1 MCEYL
6 QSVNT
11 MNMISLNNDSAITEC
26 PKSLSADQLH
36 NIQTIEWWFN
46 SILHI
51 TISVVG
57 LVANL
62 VSIPVL
68 LSDRMTNVFYR
79 TLACLAIFD
88 FLYIGCDVL
97 EVIRRGYKYSVCQG
111 MPIYQIAHYYLF
123 PKFLRPIQHIMM
135 VASIYT
141 TVVVTLER
149 YFAVSKPIIA
159 MIHSGKGRWKTVMAY
174 VLPVSIF
181 SVVFKLPIFF
191 EFFTQWCYSSCNNP
205 RTHTYCDND
214 VHGGTNVD
222 LGQAYNATLGK
233 FAKLLF
239 SSMAK
244 NNYINVEL
252 SKSHSKGITFINF
265 RYLRSQS

>member
-6 QSVNT
+6 QSDNT
-11 MNMISLNNDSAITEC
+11 MNMISLNNDSAIIEC

-57 LVANL
+57 LIANL

-97 EVIRRGYKYSVCQG
+97 EVIRRGYEYSACQG
-111 MPIYQIAHYYLF
+111 MPIYQIAHYYIF

-174 VLPVSIF
+174 VLPVGIF

-191 EFFTQWCYSSCNNP
+191 EFFTQWCYSTCNNHT
-205 RTHTYCDND
+205 THTYCEND
-214 VHGGTNVD
+214 LHGGIDADFSQASNV
-222 LGQAYNATLGK
+222 TLGK
-233 FAKLLF
+233 FETLLF
-239 SSMAK
+239 SSRAK
-244 NNYINVEL
+244 NIFYFPNLHIVP
-252 SKSHSKGITFINF
+252 
-265 RYLRSQS
+265 